1 MYLAPCPA
9 HRDCDGSKVQVLSVD
24 AYGAGKGIAYARVQL
39 PDGTSAHVF
48 NTHTHANWVHSTA
61 PDALYPEVRIPTDS
75 FAPYRTAHIVDA
87 ISFMRRTVE
96 AASAAEELVIA
107 GGGWCGAWQGWI
119 SRGQGF
125 PCARLLVWQLR
136 FCCTEQGGVR
146 HGKGCHG

>member
-1 MYLAPCPA
+1 ML
-9 HRDCDGSKVQVLSVD
+9 
-24 AYGAGKGIAYARVQL
+24 L

-107 GGGWCGAWQGWI
+107 GGAGWGWAGLVLGNTKKCGHGWV
-119 SRGQGF
+119 REMNEQRECGRGAGDRRWGLDGAGQGF
-125 PCARLLVWQLR
+125 PWAIALLPYR
-136 FCCTEQGGVR
+136 AGGVR
-146 HGKGCHG
+146 HGKGPRG